1 METITNLAT
10 NATTAASKL
19 IYGDQ
24 TKTDEAVAQ
33 TQNNETAGKE
43 PISGETGQGTA
54 TQPYDQGNLATPLAT
69 ADKGTFLDYSNNET
83 GGKEPVSGALGK
95 GTVTEPFDQGNDAK
109 PADLPKDPVTGSGI
123 QDEFL
128 KLDPVSQEP
137 TETTTT
143 ETTTSD
149 PKIYSDRKDDP
160 SYVGMPIMPLNPDA
174 NILSTGATTSA
185 TDATTSTTAPE
196 TTGITDKVWKDN
208 PLDDISRS
216 GAPGAG
222 PTPPSHVTP
231 AAPESVATTTTTT
244 SPDPAI
250 KTSAPDSVT
259 ASSGLYSAGEAQK
272 SEAATAPDTTT
283 HAQRESENRDT
294 PAWTDTGVASDS
306 SKFEEDTAR
315 QNRANPKDVKNA
327 IEEETGRKSESDRKS
342 ESTDLGSSPSNE
354 EKSGKMSHL
363 KEKMKNKLHIGSKDK

>member
-1 METITNLAT
+1 
-10 NATTAASKL
+10 
-19 IYGDQ
+19 
-24 TKTDEAVAQ
+24 
-33 TQNNETAGKE
+33 
-43 PISGETGQGTA
+43 
-54 TQPYDQGNLATPLAT
+54 
-69 ADKGTFLDYSNNET
+69 
-83 GGKEPVSGALGK
+83 
-95 GTVTEPFDQGNDAK
+95 
-109 PADLPKDPVTGSGI
+109 
-123 QDEFL
+123 
-128 KLDPVSQEP
+128 
-137 TETTTT
+137 
-143 ETTTSD
+143 
-149 PKIYSDRKDDP
+149 
-160 SYVGMPIMPLNPDA
+160 MPIMPLNPDA
-174 NILSTGATTSA
+174 NILSTGATPSA
-185 TDATTSTTAPE
+185 TDATTTTTAPE

-244 SPDPAI
+244 TTSPDPAI

-259 ASSGLYSAGEAQK
+259 ASSGLYSADEAQK

-315 QNRANPKDVKNA
+315 QNRANPKDVKSTSEEHPEHILSTSNCVADA
-327 IEEETGRKSESDRKS
+327 IEEETGRQSESGRKS

>member
-83 GGKEPVSGALGK
+83 AVKEPASGVLGK

-109 PADLPKDPVTGSGI
+109 AADLPKDPVTGSGI

-128 KLDPVSQEP
+128 KLDPVSQGP
-137 TETTTT
+137 T

-149 PKIYSDRKDDP
+149 PKIYSDRTDDP
-160 SYVGMPIMPLNPDA
+160 SYAGMPIVPLNPDA
-174 NILSTGATTSA
+174 NVLGTGATPSA
-185 TDATTSTTAPE
+185 TATTTTTTTTTTAPE

-231 AAPESVATTTTTT
+231 AAPESAATTTTATT
-244 SPDPAI
+244 SPDPAV

-259 ASSGLYSAGEAQK
+259 ASSGLYSVDKTQK
-272 SEAATAPDTTT
+272 SETTT

-327 IEEETGRKSESDRKS
+327 IEEETGRKSES
-342 ESTDLGSSPSNE
+342 TDLGSSPSNE